1 MSARQYRRTCDELG
15 VCQERPIRC
24 MGCKPSEGAAS
35 VQRLLAELG
44 KRPLPPLV
52 PEFKR

>member
-1 MSARQYRRTCDELG
+1 MSAAKFRRTCDQLG
-15 VCQERPIRC
+15 ICQDRSPRC
-24 MGCKPSEGAAS
+24 ANCKPSEGAAS
-35 VQRLLAELG
+35 VQRLLTELG

>member
-1 MSARQYRRTCDELG
+1 MSAGQSRRTCDELG
-15 VCQERPIRC
+15 VCHDRPIRC

-44 KRPLPPLV
+44 KRPPLPLV
-52 PEFKR
+52 PEFKQ